1 MTKRLA
7 GRLGAAALT
16 ILCSVPLTAQVASAP
31 PTITAENEAWYLSG
45 GPVSFNGAVY
55 HPAGAVIHFV
65 RNEMV
70 RTGILGNTPVY
81 ARTTQEPGSIIYVPL
96 AGGLMRPFERRR
108 SGELAGT
115 SGSSAPSFVVALPAA
130 EAADTVVAGLQAP
143 VPPTGAP
150 VPVGTAGFAPA
161 AADVSASAPDAPAVP
176 SPVGTS
182 GLMQVS
188 SNRPVRTRIETAQR
202 PVGLNNVF
210 IEFQNARWFAAGP
223 AVEFS
228 SSRFTRIGEHRGFP
242 VYQESGRTGTIYM
255 SLLDGAPGLL
265 APYKTR

>member
-1 MTKRLA
+1 MTKKLA
-7 GRLGAAALT
+7 GLLGAATLT
-16 ILCSVPLTAQVASAP
+16 MLCSAALMAQVASAP
-31 PTITAENEAWYLSG
+31 PTITAENETWYLSG
-45 GPVSFNGAVY
+45 GPVSLNGGVY
-55 HPAGAVIHFV
+55 YPAGAVIHFV

-81 ARTTQEPGSIIYVPL
+81 VRTTQEPGSIIYVPL
-96 AGGLMRPFERRR
+96 AGGLMRPYERRR

-130 EAADTVVAGLQAP
+130 ETAETALAGLQAA

-150 VPVGTAGFAPA
+150 VPVGTTGVAAPA
-161 AADVSASAPDAPAVP
+161 AAASEVSAPAPSVP

-188 SNRPVRTRIETAQR
+188 ANRPVRTRIETAQR

-228 SSRFTRIGEHRGFP
+228 SSRFTRVGEHRGFA
-242 VYQESGRTGTIYM
+242 VYQESGRTGTIYL